1 MVYGKKPGGAA
12 EKKEGKP
19 ITGKT
24 AALAGPAGEK
34 ETKDAA
40 TKPGPPKKG
49 SAVKVRDC
57 LTSDAV
63 IASNSYFRSKVAS

>member
-19 ITGKT
+19 VAGKA
-24 AALAGPAGEK
+24 AALPGPAGEK

-40 TKPGPPKKG
+40 TKPGPLKKT
-49 SAVKVRDC
+49 SAVKVRGC
-57 LTSDAV
+57 LKISCL
-63 IASNSYFRSKVAS
+63 

>member
-1 MVYGKKPGGAA
+1 MVYGKKAGGAA

-24 AALAGPAGEK
+24 TALPGPAGDK

-40 TKPGPPKKG
+40 TKPGPLKKA
-49 SAVKVRDC
+49 SAAKVRGC
-57 LTSDAV
+57 LTISCLQLHQIV
-63 IASNSYFRSKVAS
+63 T

>member
-19 ITGKT
+19 IAGKT
-24 AALAGPAGEK
+24 AALPGPGGDK
-34 ETKDAA
+34 EIKDAA
-40 TKPGPPKKG
+40 TKPGPLKKA

-57 LTSDAV
+57 WTISCM
-63 IASNSYFRSKVAS
+63 

>member
-1 MVYGKKPGGAA
+1 MELVYGKKTGGAA

-24 AALAGPAGEK
+24 TAVAGPAGDK

-40 TKPGPPKKG
+40 TKPGPLKKG

-57 LTSDAV
+57 QTVCDC
-63 IASNSYFRSKVAS
+63 IK